1 SDNPLSWL
9 SRWKIADNLRRSL
22 TPVFLFTMLTL
33 GWLLTPSSAVFWTI
47 LAAIILLGPAACSA
61 GLCFLRKVDGKPWK
75 LHIEDE
81 TKTCLRTLAAEAL
94 SWSILPYTAH
104 FHLDAIIRS
113 LYRLYVSHRRL
124 LEL

>member
-1 SDNPLSWL
+1 VPSRVLSDASRRHRWIRGDWQIAAWLFRSAPDARGRSDNPLSWL

-61 GLCFLRKVDGKPWK
+61 GLCFLRK
-75 LHIEDE
+75 
-81 TKTCLRTLAAEAL
+81 
-94 SWSILPYTAH
+94 
-104 FHLDAIIRS
+104 
-113 LYRLYVSHRRL
+113 
-124 LEL
+124 